1 MNNVDVFDEMSFFL
15 EFFKQDFMFFSLNY
29 NKILMKLKLA
39 KLMTYLTL
47 NKKFNYSR
55 KTSASIDKPGILRLI
70 NSKFI
75 ISTDGAQI
83 YNNRRL

>member
-1 MNNVDVFDEMSFFL
+1 
-15 EFFKQDFMFFSLNY
+15 
-29 NKILMKLKLA
+29 MKLKLA